1 VGVNL
6 SLRQFQQSGL
16 VDDLARVLR
25 ETGLD
30 PGNLALEITE
40 SIAMHDED
48 STIATL
54 EELKSLGV
62 WLVID
67 DFGTGNS
74 SLSYLTSRFKMDHLK
89 IDGSFIRKF
98 VEDSEDAAIIPGLI
112 DFAHAVSLRVIAEG
126 VETPVQ
132 LQRLKEMG
140 CEFVQG
146 YHIAKPLE
154 PAAASE
160 LLAGKA
166 LFSEDRKC

>member
-1 VGVNL
+1 MEDV
-6 SLRQFQQSGL
+6 
-16 VDDLARVLR
+16 ARVLR
-25 ETGLD
+25 ETGLE

-48 STIATL
+48 ATIATL

-74 SLSYLTSRFKMDHLK
+74 PLSYLTSQFKMDHLK
-89 IDGSFIRKF
+89 IDGSFMRKF
-98 VEDSEDAAIIPGLI
+98 VEDPDNSAIITGLI

-126 VETPVQ
+126 VETAVQ
-132 LQRLKEMG
+132 LKRLKEMG

-146 YHIAKPLE
+146 NYMAKPLASAE
-154 PAAASE
+154 ASE
-160 LLAGKA
+160 LLAGKT
-166 LFSEDRKC
+166 LFPGKL